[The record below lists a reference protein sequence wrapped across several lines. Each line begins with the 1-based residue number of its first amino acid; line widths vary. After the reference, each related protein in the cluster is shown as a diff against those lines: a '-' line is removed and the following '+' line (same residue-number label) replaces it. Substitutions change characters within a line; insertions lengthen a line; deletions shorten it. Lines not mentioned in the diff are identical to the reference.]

1 MFLRHLVRY
10 IIVSEFLREVIYSSI
25 QFCILNL
32 CKSVT
37 EISKLKYLILPF
49 IIRSSLNVISKHL
62 ITKALKAFIERQVN
76 LKYILHWCLCLM
88 QSIPYA
94 CVAHAKACRRDGQNR
109 DNGVKWNLKL
119 ISHKTREFLL
129 CLKFNVPNSQ

>member
-1 MFLRHLVRY
+1 MFLRHLLRY

-62 ITKALKAFIERQVN
+62 ITKALAFIERQIN
-76 LKYILHWCLCLM
+76 LSTFCIGA
-88 QSIPYA
+88 YA
-94 CVAHAKACRRDGQNR
+94 
-109 DNGVKWNLKL
+109 
-119 ISHKTREFLL
+119 
-129 CLKFNVPNSQ
+129 